1 MKLGML
7 TACLPGSSLGSLAYA
22 PERRHRYG
30 WTRKAVEHE
39 DPVWGGTEDRVRTGL
54 EIAYR
59 TLRPLIV
66 A

>member
-1 MKLGML
+1 MKLGFL
-7 TACLPGSSLGSLAYA
+7 TVRLPDRTL
-22 PERRHRYG
+22 
-30 WTRKAVEHE
+30 EHE

-54 EIAYR
+54 EVAFR